1 MVERDVTGAAFVYG
15 IVQLGGMVLGAL
27 IGLVCHL
34 DGCTA
39 ARIWQ
44 FAIAGGLLG
53 AAWAAYT
60 IAIATGGGSGDPGR
74 PDVVSSRDGRE

>member
-1 MVERDVTGAAFVYG
+1 MEHDVTGAPFVYG
-15 IVQLGGMVLGAL
+15 IVQLGGMALGAL
-27 IGLVCHL
+27 VGLVCHL

-74 PDVVSSRDGRE
+74 PDVDANGDGRE

>member
-1 MVERDVTGAAFVYG
+1 MERDVTGAPFVYA
-15 IVQLGGMVLGAL
+15 VAQLAGAVLGAL
-27 IGLVCHL
+27 TGLVCYL

-39 ARIWQ
+39 NRIWQ
-44 FAIAGGLLG
+44 FALGGAVIG

-74 PDVVSSRDGRE
+74 PDVVSGRDGRE

>member
-1 MVERDVTGAAFVYG
+1 MEHDVTGAAFVYG

-27 IGLVCHL
+27 VGLVCHL

-44 FAIAGGLLG
+44 FAIAGGLFG

-60 IAIATGGGSGDPGR
+60 IATGGGSGDPGR

>member
-1 MVERDVTGAAFVYG
+1 MQRDVTGAPFVYG

-27 IGLVCHL
+27 VGLVCHL

-44 FAIAGGLLG
+44 FALGGAVIG
-53 AAWAAYT
+53 VAWAAFT
-60 IAIATGGGSGDPGR
+60 IAIATGGGRGGGD
-74 PDVVSSRDGRE
+74 S